1 MAREII
7 SFDWA
12 LKYTLRDKA
21 NFEVLEGFFTT
32 ILGHPVKIEDI
43 LESESNKQSPDDR
56 MIRLDLKA
64 RLGDGELAL
73 IEFQYKPE
81 HHFFRRLLFYT
92 SKTLIEHAH
101 SGSGYEKL
109 PKIYTI
115 CICDFKLGDSAD
127 NDYVYQGRQK
137 FIGLHN
143 QRELKLSPDDAKRLS
158 LKGTDEIFPEYII
171 ISLGN
176 FSGRVHDQ
184 IDEWLYTLKTCE
196 VGEDFSAPGLIQAAE
211 RLDILKL
218 SKKEKKRYDDFALEQ
233 RIVRNQVI
241 GDIEMLNSA
250 KAEGIAQGKAA
261 GKIEGRQELYRELI
275 LKSHKQGWPPEQIS
289 QFFNLRVRVGQ
300 VDSRK
305 LGKL

>member
-1 MAREII
+1 MARNII

-21 NFEVLEGFFTT
+21 NFDVLEGFFTT
-32 ILGHPVKIEDI
+32 ILGRPIKIEDI
-43 LESESNKQSPDDR
+43 LEGESNKPSSDDR

-115 CICDFKLGDSAD
+115 CICDFQLGDSAD
-127 NDYVYQGRQK
+127 NDYVYHGRQR

-143 QRELKLSPDDAKRLS
+143 QRELKLNPDDTKRLS
-158 LKGTDEIFPEYII
+158 LKSTDEIFPEYIV

-176 FSGRVHDQ
+176 FPGQVHDQ

-196 VGEDFSAPGLIQAAE
+196 VGEGFSAPGLIQAAE
-211 RLDILKL
+211 RLDTLKL
-218 SKKEKKRYDDFALEQ
+218 NKKDRKSYDDFTLEQ
-233 RIVRNQVI
+233 RIVRNQII
-241 GDIEMLNSA
+241 GDIEMLNKA
-250 KAEGIAQGKAA
+250 KAEGRA
-261 GKIEGRQELYRELI
+261 EVYHELI
-275 LKSHKQGWPPEQIS
+275 LKSHQQGWAPEQIS
-289 QFFNLRVRVGQ
+289 QFFDLELALVQSVLQGQ
-300 VDSRK
+300 SHNS
-305 LGKL
+305 